1 MTNQLPIIFLDID
14 GVLNHEL
21 FFRGLSSPKPR
32 LKDRPYSEI
41 DPNSMDYLNSIID
54 LTGAKIVISSSW
66 RLFHSVD
73 ELREIFKKCG
83 FHKDGEIIGATENLR
98 SEYCFRG
105 NEIFKWIKSNEKL
118 IGVPDHEYKRYVIL
132 DDDSDM
138 LFWQKDNY
146 LKVDQYCGL
155 TPTVAW
161 KTGKILNQ
169 EKDDL
174 A

>member
-1 MTNQLPIIFLDID
+1 MINQLPIIFLDID

-32 LKDRPYSEI
+32 PKDRPYSEI
-41 DPNSMDYLNSIID
+41 DPNSLEYLNTIID
-54 LTGAKIVISSSW
+54 LTKAKVVISSTW
-66 RLFHSVD
+66 RLFHTVT
-73 ELREIFKKCG
+73 ELKEIFSKCG

-98 SEYCFRG
+98 SENCLRG
-105 NEIFKWIKSNEKL
+105 NEILKWIKDNEKL
-118 IGVPDHEYKRYVIL
+118 VGAPYYEYNRYVIL

-155 TPTVAW
+155 TPTVGW
-161 KTGKILNQ
+161 KAAKILNG
-169 EKDDL
+169 EK
-174 A
+174 